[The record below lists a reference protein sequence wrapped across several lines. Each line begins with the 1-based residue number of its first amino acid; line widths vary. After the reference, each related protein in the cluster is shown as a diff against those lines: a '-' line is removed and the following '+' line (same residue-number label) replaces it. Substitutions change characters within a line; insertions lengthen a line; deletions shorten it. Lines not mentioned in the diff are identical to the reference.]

1 MTYTEKPIQRKKHAA
16 EVCNMCGK
24 PSRDTICAA
33 CSDKLRVEALAHKK
47 HEEKGD

>member
-1 MTYTEKPIQRKKHAA
+1 MTIVEKPVLRKQHAK

-24 PSRDTICAA
+24 PSHDTICAA
-33 CSDKLRVEALAHKK
+33 CADKVRCEALAHKK